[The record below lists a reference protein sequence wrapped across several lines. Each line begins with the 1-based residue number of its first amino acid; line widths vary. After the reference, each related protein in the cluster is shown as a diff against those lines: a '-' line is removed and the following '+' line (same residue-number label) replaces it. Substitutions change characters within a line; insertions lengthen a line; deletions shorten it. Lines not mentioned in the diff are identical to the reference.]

1 MRKILT
7 TALIVTTILIQYSLE
22 PFSNISNEC
31 QVINA
36 KKRHI
41 ASDENGIKCLVESG
55 SQIRFNNKPVENK
68 NSKDLHTLLLEISF

>member
-31 QVINA
+31 QVVYG

-41 ASDENGIKCLVESG
+41 ATEENLIECLVESG
-55 SQIRFNNKPVENK
+55 SLIRFKNKPVENK
-68 NSKDLHTLLLEISF
+68 KWVL